1 MNKRPSTTQL
11 PAPCIVDRGIVAN
24 KQDMQKLLA
33 GLNRVRYT
41 HIQDGITTSAGE
53 GLVLEVFA
61 DEHQATLVA
70 NRTLYLNV
78 CSFDYLEIGYTTDLE
93 PYFYLVQDRR
103 QLQLYPLSNP
113 LQEQRSTD
121 LDDAALDAVFDRV
134 LLRNFEAVDDD
145 EERFYL

>member
-41 HIQDGITTSAGE
+41 HIQDGTTTSAGE

>member
-41 HIQDGITTSAGE
+41 HIQDGTTTSAGE

-78 CSFDYLEIGYTTDLE
+78 CSFDYLEIGCTTDLE